1 MNWTSASTRRH
12 NRGNRM
18 NWTPEEIEA
27 LLKSK
32 RINARKLAD
41 LTGLTVQSIS
51 DWRRG
56 KTSPGTGSRFL
67 LHWVAGLSAD
77 QINDKLQYKESNN
90 G

>member
-1 MNWTSASTRRH
+1 
-12 NRGNRM
+12 M

-32 RINARKLAD
+32 RINGAKLAD
-41 LTGLTVQSIS
+41 LIGKTTVSIS
-51 DWRRG
+51 RWRNR
-56 KTSPGTGSRFL
+56 KARPIKGSRAL
-67 LHWVAGLSAD
+67 LDWVAGLSAD